1 MKGLSFRPGD
11 KVIYSDR
18 DQIRWGPWEVSQ
30 VAGETVTLIVEK
42 MITCDAKA
50 GLLEKV
56 VSEKELV

>member
-1 MKGLSFRPGD
+1 
-11 KVIYSDR
+11 VIEIISSGVR
-18 DQIRWGPWEVSQ
+18 GKSPKFPER
-30 VAGETVTLIVEK
+30 TVTLIVEK